1 MIPLG
6 VLERKNSSSPC
17 GSTFRRLVVAG
28 WLATST
34 TGKPDERLSASV
46 GCRSEKQTCHVMS
59 GAKEGDVAALHTKA
73 AATSRLTLVIRLDLK
88 YRLIK
93 IKYLMVVYIFRRY
106 VAAG

>member
-1 MIPLG
+1 MFWR
-6 VLERKNSSSPC
+6 ERI
-17 GSTFRRLVVAG
+17 VVAHADLHSGG
-28 WLATST
+28 WLLLANST

-88 YRLIK
+88 YMLIK
-93 IKYLMVVYIFRRY
+93 IKYFMVVYIFRRY